1 MVQTN
6 SYGHNFFLVL
16 QVKREIT
23 TICIRVHIIKGGT
36 LIFCLSISMNINFQQ
51 FFQGKPVY
59 LTEFIQWNLKE
70 HEEIENT
77 EDIFIILPPRL
88 YQPKIFQAFSCPSS
102 QLSSPP
108 TISPTNGPDP
118 KCHPPISV
126 FRREAAP
133 RYSRTLCLVLI
144 SS

>member
-16 QVKREIT
+16 QMKREIT

-77 EDIFIILPPRL
+77 EDIFIIMPPRL

-108 TISPTNGPDP
+108 QSVQPMVPTRNVTHLYPCLGEKLHRDTPG
-118 KCHPPISV
+118 
-126 FRREAAP
+126 
-133 RYSRTLCLVLI
+133 LCVLF
-144 SS
+144 